1 MLGLIVA
8 LLVGASGDSC
18 VLPVSFLNYTSNT
31 PADLKFTLA
40 VDEFVYSESDT
51 INFYYIVENVGTDT
65 VTVFEPQTP
74 QFCFA
79 VYPDTC
85 YSLDQPGCFD
95 AAPFFHPTVVWLMW
109 TSFTLVPGECEVF
122 SLRWDQR
129 PWTWVDPAPGSYRV
143 FGGLWITTNDWPS
156 SFKLNS
162 GLSVEILI
170 EEIPTGIQSV
180 EQTTWGH
187 IKSLYR

>member
-40 VDEFVYSESDT
+40 VDEFIYSESDT
-51 INFYYIVENVGTDT
+51 INFHYIVENVGADT
-65 VTVFEPQTP
+65 VIVSESYGPQI
-74 QFCFA
+74 CFA

-85 YSLDQPGCFD
+85 FSLDQPGCFD
-95 AAPFFHPTVVWLMW
+95 ATPFFYPVWLNTFGAWFM
-109 TSFTLVPGECEVF
+109 LLPGECEVF
-122 SLRWDQR
+122 SFQWDQQ

-156 SFKLNS
+156 NFKLNS

-170 EEIPTGIQSV
+170 EEIPTGIRSV